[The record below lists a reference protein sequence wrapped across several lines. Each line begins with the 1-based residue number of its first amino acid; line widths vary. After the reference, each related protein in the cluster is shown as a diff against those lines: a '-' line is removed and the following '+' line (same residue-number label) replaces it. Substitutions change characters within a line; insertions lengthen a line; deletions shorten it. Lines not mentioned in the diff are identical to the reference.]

1 MSDEIFPSLAPVS
14 STLEQLSPLI
24 SPSPDP
30 DDNDD
35 TDSYIEDAIRPTPDE
50 RRQRSLNKLIKTFG
64 VREPGDIQ
72 QLPQKVSKG
81 LFKRASMLL
90 IGDKFKAPRSPRLS
104 LESRTHTCDL
114 HQLDLA
120 DDLDN
125 VSNFE
130 GVTHSPITFSSL
142 PLDKSTP
149 HPEQIPSPLSDVNC
163 SMAISPTGESNST
176 FLHSL
181 TEPSLLFSPA
191 TLTDHSTSHSISV
204 HNDIPS
210 PNPNDLPVKSNW
222 LVPLGTH
229 NDEVISIRKTKPQSW
244 IGEWNGDMQ
253 DVIESLRLL

>member
-1 MSDEIFPSLAPVS
+1 MSDETFPSLSPVS
-14 STLEQLSPLI
+14 STLEKLGPSI
-24 SPSPDP
+24 SPNPDP

-50 RRQRSLNKLIKTFG
+50 HRQRSLNKLIKTFG
-64 VREPGDIQ
+64 VREPCDIQ

-90 IGDKFKAPRSPRLS
+90 IGDKFKAPRSPGS
-104 LESRTHTCDL
+104 LESHTHTRDL

-120 DDLDN
+120 DDLGN
-125 VSNFE
+125 VSTFE
-130 GVTHSPITFSSL
+130 GDSHSPITFSAL

-149 HPEQIPSPLSDVNC
+149 NPEQIPCPLSDVNC

-176 FLHSL
+176 FSHSL
-181 TEPSLLFSPA
+181 AEPSLLFSPA
-191 TLTDHSTSHSISV
+191 TLTDHSTSHSVSV

-229 NDEVISIRKTKPQSW
+229 NDEVISIQKTKPQSW

-253 DVIESLRLL
+253 DIIESLRLL